1 MYVRF
6 FCKLFIYRKA
16 LTKVGNFMNYSAD
29 SKLGKHNV
37 ETLLTEMYTL

>member
-1 MYVRF
+1 
-6 FCKLFIYRKA
+6 
-16 LTKVGNFMNYSAD
+16 MNYTVD